1 MEREEGA
8 VHPPV
13 KLPDERF
20 KNGVLSG
27 VDLTK
32 TLTRE
37 EYKERL
43 DKLQKKLEV
52 LHGELY
58 RLRIPVVIGF
68 EGWDAAEKAVR
79 SGRLTSHLDPRGYK
93 VNPTAAPNDVEE
105 GTPLSVAFL
114 AGDAESGAYCDLRPA
129 PGTGA

>member
-1 MEREEGA
+1 MKIAAADGYRVRAVDDREATDKNYAAVKILSTVTDRLEYELNRRRMEREEGA

-13 KLPDERF
+13 KLSDERF

-52 LHGELY
+52 SHSGLLHHLPDSGGD
-58 RLRIPVVIGF
+58 RL
-68 EGWDAAEKAVR
+68 
-79 SGRLTSHLDPRGYK
+79 
-93 VNPTAAPNDVEE
+93 
-105 GTPLSVAFL
+105 
-114 AGDAESGAYCDLRPA
+114 
-129 PGTGA
+129 